1 VRAPWPCVAHYHS
14 LNTLLFL
21 IKKILPD
28 RSYPLPAI
36 ASPYQ
41 PAAVSQSL
49 CLRLGLLDGHPVL
62 YTLHTVYIV
71 GEFGGQV
78 QFVCVAGLDL
88 PPFLYPMDDGIS

>member
-1 VRAPWPCVAHYHS
+1 MTDWELETSIWIRKRGQGQ
-14 LNTLLFL
+14 F
-21 IKKILPD
+21 
-28 RSYPLPAI
+28 PLRAI

>member
-1 VRAPWPCVAHYHS
+1 MTDWELETFIWIRKRGQGQ
-14 LNTLLFL
+14 F
-21 IKKILPD
+21 
-28 RSYPLPAI
+28 PLRTI